1 MNEDLKL
8 VLDEL
13 RSFKT
18 DVNAKFDEV
27 HNEIRTFKTDVNA
40 KFDEVN
46 ARLNKMD
53 SRLDSMD
60 SRMDKLEYQVK
71 WNFDE
76 TLALLHVMD
85 EKINDVKADVKDVK
99 TRLELTESITKQNTY
114 DITLLR
120 AKA

>member
-27 HNEIRTFKTDVNA
+27 
-40 KFDEVN
+40 N
-46 ARLNKMD
+46 ARL
-53 SRLDSMD
+53 
-60 SRMDKLEYQVK
+60 DKLEYQVK

-85 EKINDVKADVKDVK
+85 EKINDVTADVKDVK

>member
-27 HNEIRTFKTDVNA
+27 NT
-40 KFDEVN
+40 
-46 ARLNKMD
+46 
-53 SRLDSMD
+53 RLDKMD

-99 TRLELTESITKQNTY
+99 TRLELTESITKQNT
-114 DITLLR
+114 
-120 AKA
+120 

>member
-27 HNEIRTFKTDVNA
+27 NT
-40 KFDEVN
+40 
-46 ARLNKMD
+46 
-53 SRLDSMD
+53 RLDKMD

>member
-18 DVNAKFDEV
+18 DVTAKFDEV
-27 HNEIRTFKTDVNA
+27 HNEIRTFKT
-40 KFDEVN
+40 EVN
-46 ARLNKMD
+46 TRL
-53 SRLDSMD
+53 
-60 SRMDKLEYQVK
+60 DKLEYQVK

>member
-27 HNEIRTFKTDVNA
+27 NT
-40 KFDEVN
+40 
-46 ARLNKMD
+46 
-53 SRLDSMD
+53 RLDKMD

-85 EKINDVKADVKDVK
+85 EKINAVKADVKDVK

>member
-27 HNEIRTFKTDVNA
+27 NT
-40 KFDEVN
+40 
-46 ARLNKMD
+46 RLDKMD

>member
-27 HNEIRTFKTDVNA
+27 NT
-40 KFDEVN
+40 
-46 ARLNKMD
+46 
-53 SRLDSMD
+53 RLDKMD

-76 TLALLHVMD
+76 TLALSLALLHVMD

>member
-27 HNEIRTFKTDVNA
+27 HNEIRTFKT
-40 KFDEVN
+40 EVN
-46 ARLNKMD
+46 ARL
-53 SRLDSMD
+53 
-60 SRMDKLEYQVK
+60 DKLEYQVK

>member
-27 HNEIRTFKTDVNA
+27 
-40 KFDEVN
+40 N
-46 ARLNKMD
+46 ARL
-53 SRLDSMD
+53 
-60 SRMDKLEYQVK
+60 DKLEYQVK

>member
-27 HNEIRTFKTDVNA
+27 HNEIRTFKT
-40 KFDEVN
+40 EVN
-46 ARLNKMD
+46 TRL
-53 SRLDSMD
+53 
-60 SRMDKLEYQVK
+60 DKLEYQVK

-114 DITLLR
+114 DIPLLR

>member
-8 VLDEL
+8 VLD
-13 RSFKT
+13 T
-18 DVNAKFDEV
+18 MNAKFDEV
-27 HNEIRTFKTDVNA
+27 YNEIRTFKTDVNA
-40 KFDEVN
+40 
-46 ARLNKMD
+46 RL
-53 SRLDSMD
+53 
-60 SRMDKLEYQVK
+60 DKLEYQVK

>member
-27 HNEIRTFKTDVNA
+27 HNEIRTFKT
-40 KFDEVN
+40 EVN
-46 ARLNKMD
+46 TRL
-53 SRLDSMD
+53 
-60 SRMDKLEYQVK
+60 DKLEYQVK